1 MEKFLYF
8 TTTVGDI
15 NDTQEVAL
23 YPVSNLTSFNCPTA
37 TTTVLNFVPRDGTFT
52 TEDVVTL
59 EHADGAHKSV
69 IHSVVQLV
77 NADNNKSP
85 FIVAA
90 DKKNGVFNIEGVTS
104 VTVSSA
110 D

>member
-8 TTTVGDI
+8 TTTTGDI
-15 NDTQEVAL
+15 DDNQEVAL
-23 YPVSNLTSFNCPTA
+23 YPVSNLTSFNCNSA
-37 TTTVLNFVPRDGTFT
+37 TTTRLNFVPRDGSFS
-52 TEDVVTL
+52 TEDVVELT
-59 EHADGAHKSV
+59 HADGAHISV
-69 IHSVVQLV
+69 IHSVVQLI
-77 NADNNKSP
+77 NADKNKSP

-104 VTVSSA
+104 VTISSA